1 MIFAANHA
9 SHIDTPLLL
18 TTLPVEFRHR
28 TVVAA
33 ASDYFFDRTWKSVLW
48 SFSLGRHPDRAEQGQ
63 PQVGRHRRR
72 AGRGRLEPGDLPR
85 GRSLARRL
93 DRSPSEAAPPTWP
106 GARAGPSCR
115 CTSTAP
121 ATCWPRTQRPRTVH
135 RVGRGRRGAARRG
148 LRRAPATVTFGP
160 ALEPREGEDARHLA
174 ARIERAVSVLGA
186 EARSDW
192 WTARRLQAEGALPDP
207 RGPEASPWRRAWALG
222 PRRQPGQVEP
232 RRQSEEPGQPQ
243 AWRLPGQAARWAQRA
258 TEPRAS
264 RTRWPDL
271 RPGGRRIVAQ

>member
-1 MIFAANHA
+1 MANHA

-18 TTLPVEFRHR
+18 SVLPVELRHR

-33 ASDYFFDRTWKSVLW
+33 AADYFFDRAWKAVLW
-48 SFSLGRHPDRAEQGQ
+48 SLSSPPSPSSGTGSTGGRPSTAAELVEDGWNLVIF
-63 PQVGRHRRR
+63 PEG
-72 AGRGRLEPGDLPR
+72 
-85 GRSLARRL
+85 GRSPDGWFQEFRGGAAYLARRTGRPVVPVHIDGTRDVL
-93 DRSPSEAAPPTWP
+93 AKDPETADRPPGGSGTE
-106 GARAGPSCR
+106 
-115 CTSTAP
+115 
-121 ATCWPRTQRPRTVH
+121 
-135 RVGRGRRGAARRG
+135 GRGTAR